1 MPIWFILSVCAAI
14 CWGAQ
19 YAIYGAKLTHIRA
32 TEFSLIYFFFA
43 TIVYGVIA
51 GFRGGPYFTNVTV
64 GDLKW
69 LAAVIILGT
78 AGSLL
83 IALSIQGKNA
93 ALASM
98 IEISYPLF
106 VTIFGILLF
115 KEDIPD
121 VRTWIGGGLIMSG
134 VIIMSKA

>member
-19 YAIYGAKLTHIRA
+19 YAIYGAKLAHIRA
-32 TEFSLIYFFFA
+32 TDYSLIYFFFA
-43 TIVYGVIA
+43 TIIYGIIT
-51 GFRGGPYFTNVTV
+51 GFRGGPYFSNVSV

-69 LAAVIILGT
+69 LACVIILGT
-78 AGSLL
+78 TGSLL

-93 ALASM
+93 TLASM

-106 VTIFGILLF
+106 VAIFGIMFF
-115 KEDIPD
+115 KEQIPD

-134 VIIMSKA
+134 VIVMSKV